1 MQCGEVEIV
10 TDLQYIIK
18 YKTLG
23 LNSLQAAEVFLF
35 PHHDS
40 ATNYFIF
47 LFCTQGLLFGH
58 LGLPFGHQGLP
69 FDHQGLPF
77 GL

>member
-58 LGLPFGHQGLP
+58 LGAIHKWRCDIEQPMVT
-69 FDHQGLPF
+69 
-77 GL
+77 